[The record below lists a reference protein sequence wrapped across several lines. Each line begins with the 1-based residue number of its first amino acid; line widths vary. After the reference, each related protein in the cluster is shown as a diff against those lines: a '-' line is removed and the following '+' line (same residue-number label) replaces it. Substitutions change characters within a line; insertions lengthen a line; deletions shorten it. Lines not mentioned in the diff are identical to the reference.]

1 MKKRI
6 AVVYGGKSSEHDIS
20 CISAS
25 NIMKKIDRSKY
36 DVHAVGITKEGS
48 WKYLGPVPDP
58 ALVDE
63 VTKEE
68 AIDACEAMVAVSMDR
83 DNRGFVVRQEG
94 ATRLVNIDVW
104 FPVLHGKNGED
115 GTIQGL
121 FEMSGIPYVGCGV
134 LASSGG
140 MDKVSTKLFAD
151 KVGVTQAKF
160 IADVMKDGSTIKETI
175 SRVESELGY
184 PVFVKPSN
192 AGSSK
197 GVSKAHDRKELI
209 EAIRIAKENDH
220 RILIE
225 EFIEGREVECAVLG
239 GERPEASCVGEI
251 KSAAEFYDF
260 DAKYNNAESKTVV
273 DPEDLPESAKEAVRE
288 NAVKV
293 FKTLDG
299 FGLARVDFFVRK
311 KDGKVIFNE
320 INTMPGF
327 TGISM
332 YPMLWEAMGVDG
344 TELLTK
350 LIEMAEERWKPGAT
364 EAV

>member
-1 MKKRI
+1 MSKHI
-6 AVVYGGKSSEHDIS
+6 AVIYGGKSSEHDIS
-20 CISAS
+20 CISAA
-25 NIMKKIDRSKY
+25 NIMKKLDREKY
-36 DVHAVGITKEGS
+36 EVHAIGITKEGS
-48 WKYLGPVPDP
+48 WRYLGPVPDP
-58 ALVDE
+58 ELVDE
-63 VTKEE
+63 IANDE
-68 AIDACEAMVAVSMDR
+68 AIEACEARVAVSMDR
-83 DNRGFVVRQEG
+83 ESRGFIVRQDA
-94 ATRLVNIDVW
+94 ATRLVNVDVW

-151 KVGVTQAKF
+151 KVGVTQARF
-160 IADVMKDGSTIKETI
+160 IADVMKDGSTIHETI
-175 SRVESELGY
+175 ERVEKELGY

-197 GVSKAHDRKELI
+197 GVTKAHNREELV
-209 EAIRIAKENDH
+209 EAIRVAKENDH

-225 EFIEGREVECAVLG
+225 EFIDGREVECAVLG

-273 DPEDLPESAKEAVRE
+273 DPDDLPEEAKEAVRE
-288 NAVKV
+288 DAVKV

-299 FGLARVDFFVRK
+299 FGLARVDFFVRRS
-311 KDGKVIFNE
+311 DNQVIFNE

-332 YPMLWEAMGVDG
+332 YPMLWEAMGVDV
-344 TELLTK
+344 TELLTR
-350 LIEMAEERWKPGAT
+350 LIEMAEDRWKPGVT
-364 EAV
+364 EV